1 VDLDSR
7 TARSL
12 LTLRRQTLFSAAL
25 GQTRAD
31 ISALGAGDV
40 LQIHIYESP
49 PAVLFGEGNGPE
61 GIAPSRPASLPEQV
75 VDREGYITVPFAGRI
90 HAAGLAPHAL
100 ELEIEQRLQGKA
112 NHPQV
117 LVQLARA
124 RSSEVTVVGEVNRSL
139 QMQLTPRG
147 EKLLDAIAE
156 AGGVRQATN
165 KTTIQITRAGNHYS
179 MPLDQVI
186 EDPRQNVPL
195 EPGDVV
201 TALYQP
207 FSFTALGATGK
218 NEEISFE
225 GNGIN
230 LAQALAR
237 AGGLLDARSDPQG
250 VFVFRFEDRDAVAWP
265 RQPVFTT
272 ADDRV
277 PVIYRVDLRNPA
289 SFFAMQDFAVKD
301 RDMLYVSNAPVAE
314 LQKFLNVVFSVSYP
328 VLTAIQATK

>member
-1 VDLDSR
+1 
-7 TARSL
+7 
-12 LTLRRQTLFSAAL
+12 
-25 GQTRAD
+25 
-31 ISALGAGDV
+31 
-40 LQIHIYESP
+40 
-49 PAVLFGEGNGPE
+49 
-61 GIAPSRPASLPEQV
+61 
-75 VDREGYITVPFAGRI
+75 
-90 HAAGLAPHAL
+90 
-100 ELEIEQRLQGKA
+100 
-112 NHPQV
+112 
-117 LVQLARA
+117 
-124 RSSEVTVVGEVNRSL
+124 
-139 QMQLTPRG
+139 
-147 EKLLDAIAE
+147 
-156 AGGVRQATN
+156 
-165 KTTIQITRAGNHYS
+165 
-179 MPLDQVI
+179 
-186 EDPRQNVPL
+186 
-195 EPGDVV
+195 
-201 TALYQP
+201 
-207 FSFTALGATGK
+207 LGATGK